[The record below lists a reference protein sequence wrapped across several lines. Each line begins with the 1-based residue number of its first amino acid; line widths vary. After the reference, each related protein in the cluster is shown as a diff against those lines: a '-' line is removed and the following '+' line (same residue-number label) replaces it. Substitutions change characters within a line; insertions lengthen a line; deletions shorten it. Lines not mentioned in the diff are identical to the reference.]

1 MASKNEKRVTYSNTK
16 YVLDPVTGEVN
27 ATLDERTFRVG
38 AEEDYVKIYFCG
50 IHYLSDIPSDCW
62 RFLTYL
68 LQFVHFA
75 EDPDSITFNY
85 SLTVTIDNALRK
97 QIAHNMKQFR
107 VKFVSTVQQNKKV
120 K

>member
-50 IHYLSDIPSDCW
+50 IHYLSDIPSEG
-62 RFLTYL
+62 RSGFRYL
-68 LQFVHFA
+68 RGTFPERSSPTHETRQLLFRKFPTLVRTSC
-75 EDPDSITFNY
+75 PDGQHVW
-85 SLTVTIDNALRK
+85 SL
-97 QIAHNMKQFR
+97 
-107 VKFVSTVQQNKKV
+107 
-120 K
+120 

>member
-68 LQFVHFA
+68 LQFVHFVNSG
-75 EDPDSITFNY
+75 P
-85 SLTVTIDNALRK
+85 
-97 QIAHNMKQFR
+97 
-107 VKFVSTVQQNKKV
+107 
-120 K
+120 